1 MSALQ
6 PRDQGIVDKLT
17 GKVEALQKEAAGLE
31 AAGDKERAEN
41 RRRDAR
47 GVQRELDNYLVDTRE
62 LRDDYPIQQAADD
75 LQARREAPA
84 REARAARLRAERNER
99 LRSYP
104 TMRGSPTKDKSIG
117 SDPPEFPA

>member
-104 TMRGSPTKDKSIG
+104 TMRAAPPRIRASALT
-117 SDPPEFPA
+117 PEFPA